1 MTRRHVPFTC
11 PKEVEQEGRTVLC
24 GRPLVRVTET
34 REWQGSIRRKR
45 RCEAGHVVVTRETVA
60 A

>member
-1 MTRRHVPFTC
+1 MPV
-11 PKEVEQEGRTVLC
+11 
-24 GRPLVRVTET
+24 VRVLET

-45 RCEAGHVVVTRETVA
+45 RCEAGHVITTRETIA

>member
-1 MTRRHVPFTC
+1 MTLGRTRHVPFRC
-11 PKEVEQEGRTVLC
+11 PRC
-24 GRPLVRVTET
+24 GRPVGLVVET